1 MAREQEADARTD
13 DRSAELADEPAR
25 WAALGFAL
33 ADDECQIGAVRLRF
47 SGLDG
52 SCGSAGIVGWSLRD
66 AMGVELDGLPTTI
79 SQEPPGRA
87 RSGAPVVHPNG
98 VAAIDHVV
106 AVSPDID
113 RSVGALRAAGLDLRR
128 VREQPTPA
136 GAPRQAFF
144 RVGEEILELVQE
156 PPAVIEREGGTRRPA
171 RFWGLA
177 LVVEDLEAQRRGA
190 RPPRW
195 RDARGGAARQADRD
209 RAALGRA
216 GGAACVDEQRRARHG
231 DAPDRQDL
239 RDHHEAGA
247 VGERAAVE

>member
-1 MAREQEADARTD
+1 MPAPTIDQL
-13 DRSAELADEPAR
+13 ELADDPAR

-47 SGLDG
+47 SDLDG

-79 SQEPPGRA
+79 SQEPARA
-87 RSGAPVVHPNG
+87 RAKAATAPVVHPNG

-106 AVSPDID
+106 AVSPDLD

-144 RVGEEILELVQE
+144 RVGEAILELVQE

-177 LVVEDLEAQRRGA
+177 LVVEDLERSV
-190 RPPRW
+190 
-195 RDARGGAARQADRD
+195 AALAPHAGDT
-209 RAALGRA
+209 RAAVQPGRRIATVRRSA
-216 GGAACVDEQRRARHG
+216 GLAVPLALMSRDERRHG

-239 RDHHEAGA
+239 RDHHEAGD
-247 VGERAAVE
+247 GR